1 MYTNSVCVVIPAQNE
16 ENTIR
21 EVVSNLRRDCPAI
34 QRVIVVDD
42 GSTDRTASAAESSGA
57 SVIRHLVTRGYGAA
71 VKSGILACKEDFV
84 LTLDGDGQHRT
95 SDVNR
100 IMANAGKYDLVS
112 GHRARWLHS
121 SFWRL
126 PGKWLLRRISIYITK
141 QPIPDLNCG
150 LRLYRRETILKY
162 LSLCSDGYSFTAT
175 SLMILMHWRH
185 SITFVPIEIERVHER
200 GRVTFGTGF
209 NALMLLFRIAALLD
223 PLRIFL
229 PMSAVVTLCGIAWGA
244 PYAVAGHGVSVG
256 ALLLLLTGLLLFAV
270 GLLSDQISQ
279 LRKERLRE

>member
-1 MYTNSVCVVIPAQNE
+1 MNTNSVCAVIPAQNE
-16 ENTIR
+16 ESTVGK
-21 EVVSNLRRDCPAI
+21 VVSNLRRDCPAI
-34 QRVIVVDD
+34 QRIIVVDD
-42 GSTDRTASAAESSGA
+42 GSTDRTASSAESAGA
-57 SVIRHLVTRGYGAA
+57 SVIRHCVARGYGSA
-71 VKSGILACKEDFV
+71 VKSGILASKEDFV

-95 SDVNR
+95 ADVNR
-100 IMANAGKYDLVS
+100 IIADIGKYDLVS
-112 GHRARWLHS
+112 GHRAHWLHS

-126 PGKWLLRRISIYITK
+126 PGKWLLRRLSIYITK
-141 QPIPDLNCG
+141 RPVPDLNCG

-175 SLMILMHWRH
+175 SLMILMHWCH
-185 SITFVPIEIERVHER
+185 SINFVPIEVERVHER

-209 NALMLLFRIAALLD
+209 NALVLLFRIAALLD

-279 LRKERLRE
+279 LRKERLQE